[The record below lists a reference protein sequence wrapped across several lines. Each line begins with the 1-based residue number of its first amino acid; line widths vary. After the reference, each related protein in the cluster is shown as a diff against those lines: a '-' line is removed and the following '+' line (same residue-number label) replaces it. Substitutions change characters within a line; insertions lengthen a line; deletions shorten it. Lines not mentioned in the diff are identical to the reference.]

1 MRRNQAEGGYALVL
15 LLGIMATLAI
25 LAATAVLVLGNQQQA
40 TTADSSRT
48 QAFGYA
54 EAGLDSAVMA
64 VRTHSWPSTNGAFAA
79 ADLSAAFDATYVSG
93 SRPPLV
99 VRVYDNQATVNTAI
113 TWDQGGPSAP
123 STPDGKLWV
132 EAQVTY
138 KGKTSRVRTLVGQVN
153 STGSLSL
160 PEAAIYT
167 DANVVNG
174 TGGSGDVYAI
184 KEDGT
189 PDTSKQVGVM
199 ARGNFVGNWS
209 SDLKPPSGASGP
221 TIDVRVNG
229 TVYNP
234 AIYHNT
240 NTYPGVGGVEPL
252 STVFP
257 QSTVDTLTAQAQAGK
272 PTSANAGGTVVD
284 SALLTQLQ
292 RTSSQTYNA
301 TTDLVVNGNLTLGG
315 GESWF
320 NFRSLYV
327 TGNLTLGGNTHT
339 NTTALYVGGNFTIS
353 GPSGISKFGSIYVGG
368 SVNWGGALSVE
379 TTDYTDTSKGPGP
392 LYVAGNFLTQGG
404 PFNHNVGPTYVAG
417 SVTISGNNA
426 LFLCPILVTPGQIT
440 TSGSAAIGSV
450 TKPVLLLGLNDNN
463 GSSKN
468 ISLGSNG
475 TFTGLMVNMDGGVTL
490 PGGNGSQT
498 DIIGAIYAVGS
509 VTFGG
514 NTGLCYSPTVMQN
527 LQVTAGTTSTT
538 VVPGTWQ
545 ELSPEGS

>member
-1 MRRNQAEGGYALVL
+1 VRRNQAEGGYALVL

-257 QSTVDTLTAQAQAGK
+257 QSTVDTLTSQARAGT

-353 GPSGISKFGSIYVGG
+353 GPSGISKFGSIYRLHRHEQGAGAAVRGG
-368 SVNWGGALSVE
+368 QLPHPGRAVQSQRRADLRCRQRHDLGQQRPVPLPDPRHSGPDHDLGQRGDRLSHEACPPARPQRQQRLVQEHLAGVEWDVHGAHGQHGRGRHVAGRQWLSDRHHRGDLRRGVRHVRRQH
-379 TTDYTDTSKGPGP
+379 GP
-392 LYVAGNFLTQGG
+392 LLQPDGHAEPPGDRRDHVHDSGARDVAG
-404 PFNHNVGPTYVAG
+404 AE
-417 SVTISGNNA
+417 S
-426 LFLCPILVTPGQIT
+426 
-440 TSGSAAIGSV
+440 
-450 TKPVLLLGLNDNN
+450 
-463 GSSKN
+463 
-468 ISLGSNG
+468 
-475 TFTGLMVNMDGGVTL
+475 
-490 PGGNGSQT
+490 
-498 DIIGAIYAVGS
+498 
-509 VTFGG
+509 
-514 NTGLCYSPTVMQN
+514 
-527 LQVTAGTTSTT
+527 
-538 VVPGTWQ
+538 
-545 ELSPEGS
+545 